1 MKTLSSKIIIWQS
14 NTALKLLLFF
24 FEHPTQE
31 FYEKQVSS
39 ETKIS
44 LGAVNKYL
52 RELASENFLN
62 LETKGKMKFFK
73 LNRGNI
79 IVKMLKT
86 AYNLSLPIVCSL
98 TYLGERFNIKIYL
111 YGSAARGEDIEDSDW
126 DILVIGNVKLNE
138 IEKELNSIRGKFNKK
153 IKPMV
158 FTPSEW
164 LKMKEE
170 DPAFYDRVEKDKI
183 ELK

>member
-1 MKTLSSKIIIWQS
+1 MKTISPESILWRS

-24 FEHPTQE
+24 FEHATQE

-73 LNRGNI
+73 LNRENI
-79 IVKMLKT
+79 IVKMLKIV
-86 AYNLSLPIVCSL
+86 YNLSSPIICSL
-98 TYLGERFNIKIYL
+98 TDIGEQFDIKIYL
-111 YGSAARGEDIEDSDW
+111 YGSAARGEDTEDSDW
-126 DILVIGNVKLNE
+126 DLLMVGNVKLNE

-158 FTPSEW
+158 FTPNEW
-164 LKMKEE
+164 LKMKEK